1 MVINYYNSYHL
12 HQWKKTINLKAAE
25 HNSGIMP
32 KRELTIKYL
41 KNQLNDPPAAPEN
54 LHEWLQT
61 SQGYA
66 EQYFGSNHQRIRQM
80 HTLAMSVYGDKLNQ
94 KSGAELIAI
103 EQRAIGYINEFIDDL
118 EDLLKQDDMEKS
130 KVKYPLGMNQEVFW
144 TVILAVI
151 GTAFGLGFYFGNNK
165 FDREKIDYYN
175 QIRILESDT
184 AELKDAIHYHEI
196 IGRTGDSILRSL
208 RDSLVKTNTRLQRF
222 DSAARQKL
230 RR

>member
-1 MVINYYNSYHL
+1 
-12 HQWKKTINLKAAE
+12 
-25 HNSGIMP
+25 
-32 KRELTIKYL
+32 
-41 KNQLNDPPAAPEN
+41 
-54 LHEWLQT
+54 
-61 SQGYA
+61 
-66 EQYFGSNHQRIRQM
+66 M
-80 HTLAMSVYGDKLNQ
+80 HSLAMSVYGEKLNQ

-103 EQRAIGYINEFIDDL
+103 EQKAIGYINEFIDDL
-118 EDLLKQDDMEKS
+118 EDLLKQDDMET

-144 TVILAVI
+144 PVILAVI

-184 AELKDAIHYHEI
+184 AELKHAIHYHEI
-196 IGRTGDSILRSL
+196 VGRTGDSILLSL
-208 RDSLVKTNTRLQRF
+208 RDSLVKTNSRLQRF